1 MFDDKIFV
9 QMLEI
14 LIRIVLFGIALYV
27 CRYALKQLFDEM
39 NWHNML
45 PIFPVALIV
54 LSGGYILWSVYQVI
68 LVSVVFPIIGALVL
82 LTVLRG
88 LGKT

>member
-1 MFDDKIFV
+1 
-9 QMLEI
+9 
-14 LIRIVLFGIALYV
+14 
-27 CRYALKQLFDEM
+27 M

-45 PIFPVALIV
+45 PIFPVTLIV

-68 LVSVVFPIIGALVL
+68 MVSVAFPIIGALVL